1 MTLMRYSLAMV
12 HSCIEGFLESKIS
25 EAQVSNLQCPA
36 PSCESPIA
44 AKMIKELVPQLY
56 ERYDSVALDSA
67 LAQASALYDALV
79 GLQWRVSLNNENNE
93 RRHFVVASACP
104 PAGVPSQ
111 TVET

>member
-1 MTLMRYSLAMV
+1 MTNQAHDADVILNCMV

-56 ERYDSVALDSA
+56 ERYDSFALDSA
-67 LAQASALYDALV
+67 LAQASALYVL
-79 GLQWRVSLNNENNE
+79 SLGCSG
-93 RRHFVVASACP
+93 A
-104 PAGVPSQ
+104 
-111 TVET
+111 